1 MMFPTKIFVDAMEKE
16 TNSSSKKITTQ
27 KIRHILK
34 LNLKEFIKSINIIL
48 HSKFKVGH
56 NKIFNLLS
64 ESVLFIQ
71 NILVSKSNYYM
82 FKCDNLLIYCTF
94 TNDGFVNLLKQC

>member
-1 MMFPTKIFVDAMEKE
+1 MMFLTKIFVDAMEKE
-16 TNSSSKKITTQ
+16 TNSSSKKTTQ

-56 NKIFNLLS
+56 N
-64 ESVLFIQ
+64 
-71 NILVSKSNYYM
+71 
-82 FKCDNLLIYCTF
+82 
-94 TNDGFVNLLKQC
+94 